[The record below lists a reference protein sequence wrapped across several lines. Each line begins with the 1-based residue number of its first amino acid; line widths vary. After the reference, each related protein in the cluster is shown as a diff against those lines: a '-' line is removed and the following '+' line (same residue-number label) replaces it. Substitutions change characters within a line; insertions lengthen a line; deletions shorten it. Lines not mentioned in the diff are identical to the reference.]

1 MKSRTFRCIIHILF
15 FTAVLSPL
23 SWGRFITIAQ
33 NVFSLSAFGTGD
45 MVFCLV
51 LSLLPMLF
59 FFLGL
64 FLQKKT
70 GPVWGS
76 ALACVCFLL
85 AVAAWSYTMVDQWNS
100 WQNAYL
106 LGSITRQQEARL
118 RAVSLVGFF
127 SALIPIVS
135 QIPGYFRKK

>member
-1 MKSRTFRCIIHILF
+1 
-15 FTAVLSPL
+15 
-23 SWGRFITIAQ
+23 
-33 NVFSLSAFGTGD
+33 

-135 QIPGYFRKK
+135 QIPGYFRKT